1 VSTSAGAPLTVC
13 ALAALLVLAGCNEK
27 AKWLGADYPALAVD
41 AAVDGAVDAA
51 LPPEDGGQI
60 DPVLLPPGAPN
71 DGIFL
76 YWLFDSDELSVAEDA
91 SGNGR
96 HGTLENAPSLSEPA
110 PGARANNLRG
120 RFFNGTG
127 ELARYQGDALPPAF
141 TMALWVKP
149 AESTLAAML
158 ARAGGDS
165 ALELVV
171 SETGHFE
178 VRTAG
183 QPAEGPCEPATAC
196 VSSTSTLVKD
206 AWHHLALTVDGAG
219 LVRLFVNGQEEASM
233 QAEAVA
239 AASAALELA
248 VSAESARPGLRGV
261 LDEVIVYDRALAAE
275 HIRRLSALR

>member
-165 ALELVV
+165 ALELV
-171 SETGHFE
+171 
-178 VRTAG
+178 AG

-275 HIRRLSALR
+275 HIRRLAALR